1 MHNGYSDN
9 DDTRN
14 VLWFKIFTQLNNSEP
29 QWNILPIG
37 MPCRPISHCL
47 CLVWQPAP
55 FPNKPLRLADDEIVE
70 EEDDFD
76 ESDSETSV
84 ASEADDDETSRNLSY
99 EGLKQDHL
107 VPVDLEMGLRTAEK
121 DPVVYSLPARKLL
134 IGDIT
139 DDIPEN
145 VKVVRIFTSSTFTG
159 ILIKNNI
166 WLSNSWSKHL
176 QVEMYRY

>member
-1 MHNGYSDN
+1 MIQEIYTVKSYWAI
-9 DDTRN
+9 
-14 VLWFKIFTQLNNSEP
+14 VKYCLSVC
-29 QWNILPIG
+29 
-37 MPCRPISHCL
+37 MPCRPVSHFL
-47 CLVWQPAP
+47 FLVWQPTP
-55 FPNKPLRLADDEIVE
+55 FPSKPLRLADGEIVE

-76 ESDSETSV
+76 ESDSETSL
-84 ASEADDDETSRNLSY
+84 ASEADGYETSRNLNY

-107 VPVDLEMGLRTAEK
+107 VPIDLQMGHGTPEK

-159 ILIKNNI
+159 ILINNNI
-166 WLSNSWSKHL
+166 WLSNSSSKHL
-176 QVEMYRY
+176 QVETNRYWSVKA

>member
-1 MHNGYSDN
+1 M
-9 DDTRN
+9 
-14 VLWFKIFTQLNNSEP
+14 
-29 QWNILPIG
+29 
-37 MPCRPISHCL
+37 
-47 CLVWQPAP
+47 
-55 FPNKPLRLADDEIVE
+55 RLADDEIVE

-84 ASEADDDETSRNLSY
+84 ASEADDDETSRNFSY

-107 VPVDLEMGLRTAEK
+107 VPVDLEMGRRAAEK

-166 WLSNSWSKHL
+166 WLSNS
-176 QVEMYRY
+176 